1 MFIHG
6 STPFV
11 YSESVLIF
19 SMEIKKIDMFQRLR
33 DFNVPSA
40 VLDEIFSNEKDL
52 KTMEESWAELES
64 NGMKHDEI
72 AEAISK
78 IILDELGDEFIQSL
92 PTEK

>member
-19 SMEIKKIDMFQRLR
+19 SMEIKKIHMFQRLR